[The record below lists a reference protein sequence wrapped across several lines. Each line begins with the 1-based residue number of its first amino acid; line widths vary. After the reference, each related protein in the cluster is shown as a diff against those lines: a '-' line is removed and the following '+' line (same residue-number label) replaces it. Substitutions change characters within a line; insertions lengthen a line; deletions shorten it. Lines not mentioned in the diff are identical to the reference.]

1 MSVVQSDAQLGA
13 SPDALLEASP
23 DAQLGASP
31 YSAPSFDEIGVSRP
45 VISALARRNIDR
57 PFHIQ
62 ALVMADALAGRD
74 ILGRSPTGSG
84 KTLAFSI
91 PLVERL
97 SAGCARPSA
106 LVLVPTREL
115 ASQVTGEL
123 IEIAGAK
130 GFKVATVYGGVG
142 LPDQARRA
150 SRAEIIVATPG
161 RLEDLVTRRMLNI
174 DQVRFLVLDEADRM
188 LDMGFQPQVAK
199 IVRRL
204 PSDRQ
209 TMFFSATLD
218 GEVGRLAKAY
228 TRDPALH
235 EVASPKET
243 VDDVDHRFVPVT
255 SGEKIKVL
263 TQLLSSEPGRALVF
277 MRTKRGADRLAT
289 KLKTSGIGAVA
300 MHGDMTQSARE
311 RSLARFETGRAD
323 VLVATDVAA
332 RGIDVDDVTHVINF
346 DPPEDH
352 KAYIHRVGRT
362 ARAGRSGIGVTLVL
376 PEQEG
381 DVSRMA
387 TRLNLK
393 TEFIE
398 HGMKIR
404 PTGLAFTSGRG
415 RKGGGMRP
423 RRRRML

>member
-1 MSVVQSDAQLGA
+1 MSLVQPDARFSA
-13 SPDALLEASP
+13 SPGPEAAES
-23 DAQLGASP
+23 A
-31 YSAPSFDEIGVSRP
+31 YSAPSFEELGLSGP
-45 VISALARRNIDR
+45 VITALSLRGIER

-62 ALVMADALAGRD
+62 ALVMADALRGKD

-97 SAGCARPSA
+97 DPKAAGPSA

-123 IEIAGAK
+123 EAIARSK
-130 GFKVATVYGGVG
+130 GFRVATVYGGVG
-142 LPDQARRA
+142 LADQARKA
-150 SRAEIIVATPG
+150 SKAQIIVATPG
-161 RLEDLVTRRMLNI
+161 RLEDLVTRRMLSI
-174 DQVRFLVLDEADRM
+174 DRVRFLVLDEADRM

-228 TRDPALH
+228 TKAPSLH

-243 VDDVDHRFVPVT
+243 VDDVVHRFIPV
-255 SGEKIKVL
+255 SNGEKIKVL
-263 TQLLSSEPGRALVF
+263 VDLLRDEPGRALVF
-277 MRTKRGADRLAT
+277 LRTKRGADRLAM
-289 KLKTSGIGAVA
+289 KLKNSGIGAVA
-300 MHGDMTQSARE
+300 MHGDMTQTARE
-311 RSLARFETGRAD
+311 KSLARFESGKAE

-332 RGIDVDDVTHVINF
+332 RGIDVDDVSHVLNF

-362 ARAGRSGIGVTLVL
+362 ARAGKGGIGITLVL

-381 DVSRMA
+381 EVSRIA
-387 TRLNLK
+387 SRLNLQ
-393 TEFIE
+393 TEFEE
-398 HGMKIR
+398 HGMKTR
-404 PTGLAFTSGRG
+404 AAGLAFTSGRG

>member
-1 MSVVQSDAQLGA
+1 MSVVESDVELNAA
-13 SPDALLEASP
+13 S
-23 DAQLGASP
+23 
-31 YSAPSFDEIGVSRP
+31 YTAPSFDEIGVSAATQA
-45 VISALARRNIDR
+45 ALAKKGIDR

-62 ALVMADALAGRD
+62 ALVMADALAGKD

-91 PLVERL
+91 PLVEL
-97 SAGCARPSA
+97 LKEGGPRPSS

-115 ASQVTGEL
+115 ASQVTVEL
-123 IEIAGAK
+123 EGIARAR

-142 LPDQARRA
+142 LADQARRA

-161 RLEDLVTRRMLNI
+161 RLEDLITRRMLSI

-199 IVRRL
+199 IVRRI
-204 PSDRQ
+204 PADRQ

-228 TRDPALH
+228 TKDPAMH

-243 VDDVDHRFVPVT
+243 VDDVDHRFVPV
-255 SGEKIKVL
+255 SSSEKMSVLIK
-263 TQLLSSEPGRALVF
+263 LLSDESDRALVF
-277 MRTKRGADRLAT
+277 VRTKRGADRLAT
-289 KLKTSGIGAVA
+289 KLKASGLGAVA

-311 RSLARFETGRAD
+311 KSLARFESGRAD

-332 RGIDVDDVTHVINF
+332 RGIDVDGVTHVINF

-362 ARAGRSGIGVTLVL
+362 ARAGKSGTGVTFVL

-381 DVSRMA
+381 DVSRMT
-387 TRLNLK
+387 TRLKLND
-393 TEFIE
+393 EFEE
-398 HGMKIR
+398 HGMKTR
-404 PTGLAFTSGRG
+404 PTALAFTSGRG